1 MDIYLNFGSKI
12 QLPVL
17 PSSFNIK
24 GEMINTEVNINSI
37 GTVNLLGKRGL
48 KGLEFS
54 SFFPGQAYNFC
65 RCTPM
70 APYDYCKKVETAME
84 NNAIG
89 VVTITGTNINLTC
102 TIENF
107 EYGEEDGSGDVAFTI
122 SFKEYRTVTASR
134 VAKKTKKRTYKAK
147 TGDNFYKI
155 SRILFGNS
163 AYASKIAKANKK
175 KVSYKFKKAKKIK
188 IPAV

>member
-1 MDIYLNFGSKI
+1 MDIYLNFGSVI

-17 PSSFNIK
+17 PSSFSIK
-24 GEMINTEVNINSI
+24 GEMINTEVNINRIGSI
-37 GTVNLLGKRGL
+37 NLLGKRGL
-48 KGLEFS
+48 KAIEFS
-54 SFFPGQAYNFC
+54 SFFPAQSYGFC
-65 RCTPM
+65 RCTPL
-70 APYDYCKKVETAME
+70 APYSYCKKVQSAMQS
-84 NNAIG
+84 NTIG

-102 TIENF
+102 TIESF

-122 SFKEYRTVTASR
+122 SFKEYREIKASR

-147 TGDNFYKI
+147 KGDTFYKI
-155 SRILFGNS
+155 SRTLFGNS

-175 KVSYKFKKAKKIK
+175 KVSYKFKKPKKIK

>member
-1 MDIYLNFGSKI
+1 MDIYLNFGSKLK
-12 QLPVL
+12 LPVL
-17 PSSFNIK
+17 PSSFKIK

-37 GTVNLLGKRGL
+37 GAVNLLGKRGL
-48 KGLEFS
+48 KTMEFS
-54 SFFPGQAYNFC
+54 SFFPAQQYNFC
-65 RCTPM
+65 RCTPKK
-70 APYDYCKKVETAME
+70 PYNYCKKIRTVMQ
-84 NNAIG
+84 NNTIG

-102 TIENF
+102 TIESF

-122 SFKEYRTVTASR
+122 SFKEYRAVKASR
-134 VAKKTKKRTYKAK
+134 VAKKTKKTTYKAK
-147 TGDNFYKI
+147 KGDNFYKI

>member
-1 MDIYLNFGSKI
+1 MDIYLNFGSRI

-24 GEMINTEVNINSI
+24 GEMLNTEVNVNSL
-37 GTVNLLGKRGL
+37 GAVNLLGKRGL
-48 KGLEFS
+48 KELEFS
-54 SFFPGQAYNFC
+54 SFFPAQAYNFC
-65 RCTPM
+65 KCTPI

-84 NNAIG
+84 NNTIG

-122 SFKEYRTVTASR
+122 AFKEYRAVTASR
-134 VAKKTKKRTYKAK
+134 VSKKTKKTTYKAK
-147 TGDNFYKI
+147 KGDTFYKI
-155 SRILFGNS
+155 SRTLFGNS

>member
-1 MDIYLNFGSKI
+1 MDIYLNFGGRI

-17 PSSFNIK
+17 PSSFSIK

-37 GTVNLLGKRGL
+37 GAVNLLGKRGL

-65 RCTPM
+65 KCTPM

-84 NNAIG
+84 SNTIG
-89 VVTITGTNINLTC
+89 VVTVTGTNINLTC

-107 EYGEEDGSGDVAFTI
+107 EYGAEDRSGDVAFTI
-122 SFKEYRTVTASR
+122 SFKEYRIVTASR

-147 TGDNFYKI
+147 KGDTFYKI
-155 SRILFGNS
+155 SRTLFGNS
-163 AYASKIAKANKK
+163 VYAAKIAKANKK